1 MTSEKRHD
9 EIDLG
14 CRAMTPMPDRDERG
28 PLVANDHGIC
38 VVIGRRRLRRTPP
51 IHYYF
56 FAWSDA
62 IGYRLT
68 PSTHSESGASVTTAA
83 HESQLTI
90 YTRREQYSWELPL
103 SDVKVRALLGRWL
116 ARIPSVA

>member
-1 MTSEKRHD
+1 MSSDKRPN
-9 EIDLG
+9 EIHLG

-38 VVIGRRRLRRTPP
+38 VVTGGRRLRRTPP
-51 IHYYF
+51 SHYYF
-56 FAWSDA
+56 FAWSDVT
-62 IGYRLT
+62 GYRLS
-68 PSTHSESGASVTTAA
+68 PRSPARSSPPVTTAA

-90 YTRREQYSWELPL
+90 YTRRGEHSWDLPL

-116 ARIPSVA
+116 TRIPLA